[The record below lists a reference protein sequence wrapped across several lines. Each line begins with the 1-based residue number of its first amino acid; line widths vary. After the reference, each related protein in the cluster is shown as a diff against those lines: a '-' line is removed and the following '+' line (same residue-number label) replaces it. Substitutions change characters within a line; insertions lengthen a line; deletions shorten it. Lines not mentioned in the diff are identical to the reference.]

1 LKLPASYGDRSTV
14 SDLDGESWQSKT
26 ARKADALRWNRNW
39 IAIGIL
45 LISCH
50 GLCPAQDTLATPLT
64 DQEMA
69 GMLRLSEGD
78 LPCMISAPHGGRQV
92 VPGVAPRTGD
102 GMAKGASGFF
112 AGRDS
117 FTEELALQVIDCLEE
132 RLQAK
137 PFQVISSVHRKYV
150 DFNRPV
156 DIAIE
161 SSRIEPLYQRYH
173 DALASYANQI
183 KQRFPGGLLLD
194 IHGQGTRRDLVYRGT
209 QNGRTVQRLID
220 AFGID
225 AHSGSQSLFG
235 MLQQRGWGIYPIP
248 LDGKEQAGFTGGH
261 IVRTYGS
268 HTPFGLEAIQLEF
281 GADYRSNQEAR
292 SKTAEDLADVIIAF
306 LDRYHLWHRV
316 AAPVDLGPP
325 RPDRT
330 QLQGSGR

>member
-1 LKLPASYGDRSTV
+1 
-14 SDLDGESWQSKT
+14 
-26 ARKADALRWNRNW
+26 
-39 IAIGIL
+39 
-45 LISCH
+45 
-50 GLCPAQDTLATPLT
+50 
-64 DQEMA
+64 MA

-78 LPCMISAPHGGRQV
+78 LPCLISAPHGGRKV
-92 VPGVAPRTGD
+92 VPGVASRTGD
-102 GMAKGASGFF
+102 GLPKGASGFF

-117 FTEELALQVIDCLEE
+117 FTEELALQVVNCLQE

-161 SSRIEPLYQRYH
+161 STRIEPLYKRYH
-173 DALASYANQI
+173 DALATYAQQI
-183 KQRFPGGLLLD
+183 RRRFPGGLLID

-220 AFGID
+220 AFGIE
-225 AHSGSQSLFG
+225 AHAGSQSLFG
-235 MLQQRGWGIYPIP
+235 MLQQRGWAIFPVP
-248 LDGKEQAGFTGGH
+248 LDGKEQAGFTGGY

-281 GADYRSNQEAR
+281 GADYRSNHQAQN
-292 SKTAEDLADVIIAF
+292 KTAEDLADVIIAF

-316 AAPVDLGPP
+316 AAPVDQEPP
-325 RPDRT
+325 RPVSPELQDR
-330 QLQGSGR
+330 SH

>member
-1 LKLPASYGDRSTV
+1 MFQHANRQNRRPLHTN
-14 SDLDGESWQSKT
+14 
-26 ARKADALRWNRNW
+26 ALRWMGNW
-39 IAIGIL
+39 IAFAIL
-45 LISCH
+45 LSGCH

-78 LPCMISAPHGGRQV
+78 LPCVISAPHGGRQV

-102 GMAKGASGFF
+102 GIAKGASGFF

-117 FTEELALQVIDCLEE
+117 STEELALALVDCLVE
-132 RLQAK
+132 RLHAK
-137 PFQVISSVHRKYV
+137 PFHVISSVHRKYV
-150 DFNRPV
+150 DFNRPM

-161 SSRIEPLYQRYH
+161 STRIEPLYKRYH
-173 DALASYANQI
+173 DALATYAKQI
-183 KQRFPGGLLLD
+183 RRRFPGGLLID

-225 AHSGSQSLFG
+225 AHTGSQSLFG
-235 MLQQRGWGIYPIP
+235 MLQQRGWGIYPVP

-281 GADYRSNQEAR
+281 GADYRANQEAR
-292 SKTAEDLADVIIAF
+292 AKTAEELADVIIAF

-316 AAPVDLGPP
+316 AAPVDQGPP
-325 RPDRT
+325 QPVAAE
-330 QLQGSGR
+330 LQESSR

>member
-1 LKLPASYGDRSTV
+1 MFRNENRQRTSSLKGAISRRIG
-14 SDLDGESWQSKT
+14 SW
-26 ARKADALRWNRNW
+26 L
-39 IAIGIL
+39 AICIL
-45 LISCH
+45 LSKCH
-50 GLCPAQDTLATPLT
+50 SPCPAQDTLATPLT

-92 VPGVAPRTGD
+92 VPGVAPRTGT
-102 GMAKGASGFF
+102 GLPKGASGFF

-117 FTEELALQVIDCLEE
+117 STEELALQVVDCLQE

-137 PFQVISSVHRKYV
+137 PFHVISSVHRKYV

-161 SSRIEPLYQRYH
+161 STRIEPLYKRYH
-173 DALASYANQI
+173 DALSAYAKQI
-183 KQRFPGGLLLD
+183 RSRFPGGLLID

-220 AFGID
+220 AFGMD
-225 AHSGSQSLFG
+225 AHAGSQSLFG
-235 MLQQRGWGIYPIP
+235 MLQQRGWGIFPVP
-248 LDGKEQAGFTGGH
+248 LDGKEQAGFTGGY

-306 LDRYHLWHRV
+306 LDHYHLWHRV
-316 AAPVDLGPP
+316 AAPVDLAPP
-325 RPDRT
+325 QPVR
-330 QLQGSGR
+330 

>member
-1 LKLPASYGDRSTV
+1 MFQHAKKQNRWPLHTN
-14 SDLDGESWQSKT
+14 
-26 ARKADALRWNRNW
+26 ALRWMGNW
-39 IAIGIL
+39 IAFAIL
-45 LISCH
+45 LSGCH

-102 GMAKGASGFF
+102 GIAKGASGFF

-117 FTEELALQVIDCLEE
+117 STEELALEVVDCLVE
-132 RLQAK
+132 RLHAK
-137 PFQVISSVHRKYV
+137 PFHVISSVHRKYV
-150 DFNRPV
+150 DFNRPM

-161 SSRIEPLYQRYH
+161 STRIEPLYKRYH
-173 DALASYANQI
+173 DALATYAKQI
-183 KQRFPGGLLLD
+183 RRRFPGGLLID

-225 AHSGSQSLFG
+225 AHTGSQSLFG
-235 MLQQRGWGIYPIP
+235 MLQQRGWGIYPVP

-292 SKTAEDLADVIIAF
+292 SKTAEELADVIIAF

-325 RPDRT
+325 QPVDAE
-330 QLQGSGR
+330 LQESSR

>member
-1 LKLPASYGDRSTV
+1 MFRY
-14 SDLDGESWQSKT
+14 ESRQNMSSM
-26 ARKADALRWNRNW
+26 KADAMRWIRNW
-39 IAIGIL
+39 IAIVIVQIGGDGFC
-45 LISCH
+45 S
-50 GLCPAQDTLATPLT
+50 AQDTLAAPLS

-102 GMAKGASGFF
+102 GLAKGASGFF

-117 FTEELALQVIDCLEE
+117 FTEELALEVVDCLHE
-132 RLQAK
+132 RLRAK
-137 PFQVISSVHRKYV
+137 PFHVISSVHRKYV

-161 SSRIEPLYQRYH
+161 STRIEPLYKRYH
-173 DALASYANQI
+173 DALATYAKQI
-183 KQRFPGGLLLD
+183 RQRFPGGLLID
-194 IHGQGTRRDLVYRGT
+194 IHGQGSRRDLVYRGT

-220 AFGID
+220 AFGIE
-225 AHSGSQSLFG
+225 AHAGSQSLFG
-235 MLQQRGWGIYPIP
+235 MLQQRGWGIYPVP
-248 LDGKEQAGFTGGH
+248 LDGKEQAGFTGGY

-281 GADYRSNQEAR
+281 GADYRSNREGR

-316 AAPVDLGPP
+316 AAPVDQEPP
-325 RPDRT
+325 FPIRPE
-330 QLQGSGR
+330 LQDSSR